1 MIGSLG
7 LPELIFI
14 FVLALLVFGP
24 KRLPEMGRMIGKGMA
39 EFRKA
44 TNELKR
50 TINAEIALED
60 EEGPAAT
67 RRSLSPV
74 HAGTVARGSAV
85 AAADAPI
92 SPMAALGGD
101 VVVIPPRAGG
111 VGRRRGGR
119 DGRRGAGRARRGT
132 RRRRVPV
139 TCRPPCAERLLIP
152 ARR

>member
-101 VVVIPPRAGG
+101 VVVIPPAPEESGDD
-111 VGRRRGGR
+111 VVAETA
-119 DGRRGAGRARRGT
+119 DAA
-132 RRRRVPV
+132 PV
-139 TCRPPCAERLLIP
+139 APAAEP
-152 ARR
+152 AVVEFR